1 MCFSAPASFSAA
13 AVCAGIGVLTVRR
26 AGKVDLMLAFIPIIF
41 SLQQALE
48 GFVWLTKAAG
58 CGRDAGYGF
67 AIIAF
72 CLWPLYVPV
81 ATWRSETNAGLRT
94 SMLSFAVPGTVVAA
108 TAAWVLFVGLK
119 IDFAT
124 NKIQYLP
131 TTRYPLIFD
140 YLYAICVIGP
150 FLLHR
155 NIYLRIFGCLI
166 LVFFGLSTLLFNP
179 ARYSVWCFFAAI
191 SSIVLYFFVAS
202 RNGPARGRSAPAP
215 GEAQEIEPQKV

>member
-1 MCFSAPASFSAA
+1 MCFSASASFSAA
-13 AVCAGIGVLTVRR
+13 AVCAGIGVMTVRR
-26 AGKVDLMLAFIPIIF
+26 ARKPDLMLACIPIVF

-81 ATWRSETNAGLRT
+81 ATWRSETDPRRRAY
-94 SMLSFAVPGTVVAA
+94 MLSFALPGAA
-108 TAAWVLFVGLK
+108 LAAAAAWVLFVGLK

-131 TTRYPLIFD
+131 TTRNPLIFD
-140 YLYAICVIGP
+140 YLYAVCVTGP
-150 FLLHR
+150 LLLHR
-155 NIYLRIFGCLI
+155 NIYLRLFGILI

-191 SSIVLYFFVAS
+191 CSIVLYLYVAS
-202 RNGPARGRSAPAP
+202 RWPAARRDAP
-215 GEAQEIEPQKV
+215 QIEPRKV

>member
-1 MCFSAPASFSAA
+1 M
-13 AVCAGIGVLTVRR
+13 TVRR
-26 AGKVDLMLAFIPIIF
+26 AGKTDLMLAGIPIIF
-41 SLQQALE
+41 SLQQVLE
-48 GFVWLTKAAG
+48 GVVWLTKGAG
-58 CGRDAGYGF
+58 CGRDAGYCF
-67 AIIAF
+67 VIIAF

-81 ATWRSETNAGLRT
+81 ATWRSEADPRQRAY
-94 SMLSFAVPGTVVAA
+94 MLSFAPPGAAVAA
-108 TAAWVLFVGLK
+108 AAAWVLFVGLK

-140 YLYAICVIGP
+140 YLYAICVTGP
-150 FLLHR
+150 LLLHR
-155 NIYLRIFGCLI
+155 NIYLRFFGILI

-202 RNGPARGRSAPAP
+202 RSSAAP
-215 GEAQEIEPQKV
+215 RDAPQIEPRKV

>member
-1 MCFSAPASFSAA
+1 M
-13 AVCAGIGVLTVRR
+13 TVRR
-26 AGKVDLMLAFIPIIF
+26 AGKADRMLAFIPLIF

-48 GFVWLTKAAG
+48 GFVWLTQAAG

-81 ATWRSETNAGLRT
+81 ASWRSETDRRLRAF
-94 SMLSFAVPGTVVAA
+94 MLSFALPGGVVAA
-108 TAAWVLFVGLK
+108 AAAWALFVGLK

-140 YLYAICVIGP
+140 YIYAACVIGP

-155 NIYLRIFGCLI
+155 NIYLRLFGCLI
-166 LVFFGLSTLLFNP
+166 LVFFGLSILLFNP

-191 SSIVLYFFVAS
+191 SSIVLYFFVTS
-202 RNGPARGRSAPAP
+202 RNGRARGAAAPAP
-215 GEAQEIEPQKV
+215 EEAHEIEPQKI

>member
-1 MCFSAPASFSAA
+1 MCFSASASFSAA
-13 AVCAGIGVLTVRR
+13 AVSAGIGVMTVRR
-26 AGKVDLMLAFIPIIF
+26 ASKPDLMLACIPIIF

-48 GFVWLTKAAG
+48 GIVWLTKATG
-58 CGRDAGYGF
+58 CGWDAGYSF

-81 ATWRSETNAGLRT
+81 ATWRSEADPRRRAY
-94 SMLSFAVPGTVVAA
+94 MLSFSLPGAAVAA
-108 TAAWVLFVGLK
+108 AAAWLLFVGLK

-140 YLYAICVIGP
+140 YLYAACVTGP

-155 NIYLRIFGCLI
+155 NIYLRLFGILI

-202 RNGPARGRSAPAP
+202 RWSAAP
-215 GEAQEIEPQKV
+215 RDAPQIEPRKV

>member
-1 MCFSAPASFSAA
+1 MCFSAPASFTAA
-13 AVCAGIGVLTVRR
+13 AVCAGIGVMTVRR
-26 AGKVDLMLAFIPIIF
+26 ASKADLMLAFIPIIF
-41 SLQQALE
+41 SAQQALE
-48 GFVWLTKAAG
+48 GYVWLTKAAG

-72 CLWPLYVPV
+72 CLWPLYVPL
-81 ATWRSETNAGLRT
+81 ATWRSETDARLRT
-94 SMLSFAVPGTVVAA
+94 FMLSFSVPGALVAA
-108 TAAWVLFVGLK
+108 AAAWVLFVGLK

-131 TTRYPLIFD
+131 TTRYPVIFD
-140 YLYAICVIGP
+140 YIYAACVVGP

-191 SSIVLYFFVAS
+191 SSVVLYFFVAS
-202 RNGPARGRSAPAP
+202 RSGSARTSSAPGPSEAP
-215 GEAQEIEPQKV
+215 QIEPRKV